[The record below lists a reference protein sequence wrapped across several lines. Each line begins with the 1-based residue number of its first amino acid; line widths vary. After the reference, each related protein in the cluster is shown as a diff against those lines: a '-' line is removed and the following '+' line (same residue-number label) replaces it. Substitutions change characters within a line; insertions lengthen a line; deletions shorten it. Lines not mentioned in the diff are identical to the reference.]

1 MTITIP
7 FLSPGFMGLML
18 VSAIVLSAVLP
29 QRLRWWW
36 VMMSGG
42 LMVAIIGA
50 GFGLVPWIGDLHLTG
65 YSVMLL
71 LAFVFAYLVTIPRAK
86 IVGIPERTITD
97 FALLALFGGII
108 GARVGEMIEQWPRF
122 GQDDHGQPLSFGA
135 LVGKSLDFDGGGM
148 VWYGGF
154 ILASVFIL
162 ILAKKR
168 GLRLFEISDLLI
180 PAVLLALGTG
190 RVGCFLNGCCFGRST
205 TAPWAVA
212 NPFGIASHPTQLYET
227 LACLVLFALTWW
239 HWRHR
244 RFQGEVVFT
253 GIMGYAIWRFFNES
267 LRGDTVGSSFLG
279 LWPVTTSQAVSL
291 YLAFGLFIMAG
302 VVIVRRLRDP
312 AYAALGRDVPGSCH
326 HQPKKTDPVVSSSI
340 RSTTES

>member
-1 MTITIP
+1 
-7 FLSPGFMGLML
+7 ML
-18 VSAIVLSAVLP
+18 VSAIMLSAVLP
-29 QRLRWWW
+29 QRFRWWW

-42 LMVAIIGA
+42 LLAAIIAA
-50 GFGLVPWIGDLHLTG
+50 GVGLVPWFGDLHLTG

-86 IVGIPERTITD
+86 MVGIPERTITD
-97 FALLALFGGII
+97 FALLALIGGII

-122 GQDDHGQPLSFGA
+122 GQDAHGQPLSFGA
-135 LVGKSLDFDGGGM
+135 LISKSLDFDGGGM

-154 ILASVFIL
+154 ILASVLIL

-168 GLRLFEISDLLI
+168 RLRLLEICDLLI

-239 HWRHR
+239 RWRHR
-244 RFQGEVVFT
+244 RFQGEVVFL
-253 GIMGYAIWRFFNES
+253 GIMGYTIWRFFNES

-279 LWPVTTSQAVSL
+279 LWSVTTSQAVSL
-291 YLAFGLFIMAG
+291 YLAVGLVCLAG
-302 VVIVRRLRDP
+302 VVIARRLRDP
-312 AYAALGRDVPGSCH
+312 AYAALGRDVPGSS
-326 HQPKKTDPVVSSSI
+326 HQPLKQTEPVLGSST
-340 RSTTES
+340 RGTTES